1 MLWLFEWFLLIIF
14 YLIIH
19 VTLTAK
25 VLTFLLKKSS
35 LIGLLVIP
43 FNSLGSNRTIN
54 NIKLVLFFTSPHCK
68 KHDDLRSFKETVLH
82 AIGLYWWLVLALY
95 LSLAMIWWLIGWVLT
110 FFFCWRWLSY
120 QQIVVARVWIYW
132 TCLDHYTFTW
142 QPQTIKHFKLD
153 RFCFK
158 KMSYLNVW

>member
-1 MLWLFEWFLLIIF
+1 MLIIF

-68 KHDDLRSFKETVLH
+68 KDDDLRSFKETVLH

-95 LSLAMIWWLIGWVLT
+95 LSLAMI
-110 FFFCWRWLSY
+110 
-120 QQIVVARVWIYW
+120 
-132 TCLDHYTFTW
+132 
-142 QPQTIKHFKLD
+142 
-153 RFCFK
+153 
-158 KMSYLNVW
+158 